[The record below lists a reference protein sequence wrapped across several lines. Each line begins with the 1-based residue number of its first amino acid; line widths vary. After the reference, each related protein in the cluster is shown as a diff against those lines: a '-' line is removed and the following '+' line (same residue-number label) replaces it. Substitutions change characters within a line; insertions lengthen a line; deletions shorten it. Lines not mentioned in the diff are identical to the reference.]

1 MDSLENIHV
10 HEKFNTYVVYKEII
24 TVLNLLEKIKYFTLT
39 AFVIKFGIIFD
50 KVWKYLK
57 KYFKIYCI

>member
-10 HEKFNTYVVYKEII
+10 HEKFNTYIVYKEII

-39 AFVIKFGIIFD
+39 AFVVKWVSVLISLEIFGKIF
-50 KVWKYLK
+50 
-57 KYFKIYCI
+57 